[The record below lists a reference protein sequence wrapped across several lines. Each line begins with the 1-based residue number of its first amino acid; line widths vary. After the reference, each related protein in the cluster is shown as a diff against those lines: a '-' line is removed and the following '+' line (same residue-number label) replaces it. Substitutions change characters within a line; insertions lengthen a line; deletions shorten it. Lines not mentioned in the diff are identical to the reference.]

1 MLRSAAW
8 SGLVFLVIAIGG
20 GLAPGA
26 LPPLTTPPIEI
37 ASYIDAHRFGLL
49 LGAWLNLP
57 AAAFFLWFVLGLR
70 SVLRRASGDDES
82 LPMFMLIAAVITGT
96 LTLIGAS
103 AQALLAY
110 ALFGP
115 AAAALLYG
123 LMALLGCFAFGTGGV
138 MIAVAAQS
146 IMRSRCAPIWL
157 AWFGYLAALGC
168 GVASLGVF
176 VQSGFFAAGGAGSLV
191 VGFLPLTI
199 WIVGVCVW
207 MLRTPR
213 ASVV

>member
-1 MLRSAAW
+1 M
-8 SGLVFLVIAIGG
+8 IAVLGG
-20 GLAPGA
+20 MAPGA

-57 AAAFFLWFVLGLR
+57 AAAFFLWFLLGLR
-70 SVLRRASGDDES
+70 SVLGQASGDDEG
-82 LPMFMLIAAVITGT
+82 LPMFMLIAAVITSAV
-96 LTLIGAS
+96 TLIGAA

-123 LMALLGCFAFGTGGV
+123 FMALLGCFAYGTAGV
-138 MIAVAAQS
+138 MLFSAAHSIRRHQS
-146 IMRSRCAPIWL
+146 APIWL

-168 GVASLGVF
+168 GVASGGVF
-176 VQSGFFAAGGAGSLV
+176 AQSGFLAAGGAGSLL
-191 VGFLPLTI
+191 VGFLPLVIWTI
-199 WIVGVCVW
+199 GVCVW